1 RGAAAWFLTQR
12 YAGRPRP
19 SNRSAEAA
27 VAPPLDRPL
36 GLVAGEDDMSMSLYA
51 SKEEYEQAHAARW
64 SCLDRDGVAML
75 CKDEAD
81 ARTQAAESDDCWPG
95 RAPHRAVLLGEVN
108 AALDQKHAEYEDLKA
123 CAANNAR
130 NLALEIEGWRRI
142 AQRCVTAWTVVRGG
156 V

>member
-1 RGAAAWFLTQR
+1 SRRGQCRRRSLALQLRERFVLRHASRDVLPQLRGVAAWFLTQR

-64 SCLDRDGVAML
+64 YCLDRDGVAML

-95 RAPHRAVLLGEVN
+95 
-108 AALDQKHAEYEDLKA
+108 
-123 CAANNAR
+123 
-130 NLALEIEGWRRI
+130 
-142 AQRCVTAWTVVRGG
+142 
-156 V
+156 

>member
-1 RGAAAWFLTQR
+1 
-12 YAGRPRP
+12 
-19 SNRSAEAA
+19 
-27 VAPPLDRPL
+27 
-36 GLVAGEDDMSMSLYA
+36 MSMSLYA

-64 SCLDRDGVAML
+64 YCLDRDGVAML

-156 V
+156 VWDPNGLMDEHVDALRKALGPNVGIERPGTGPLE